1 MVTQSHPFPFGGHV
15 VPPSLLAIKGH
26 LAVCGDCG
34 ARDVIK
40 SRQPQGIPAEAVAKK
55 LRQLGWD
62 ATSKGKNLRCPACT
76 GYGKPIPVLINE
88 PRASL
93 SGLAAIPTRAV
104 WSIPCEAS
112 DHRQPS
118 GVCCRSLTLEIT
130 GRWPKRADGSPMI
143 PDREVEKQAKRA
155 KWEVLPKGGLFCPE
169 HRKAFVALGAIVAAS
184 HNPEKACRELMKPDR
199 GRRVAMTMDEA
210 KALLREADEE
220 ARRVWGEDHVINA
233 IAKSLEYQ
241 DQQQQRK
248 EETMAAA
255 DSAARIKEPTRD
267 QKRAINAKLTEVHN
281 GQGYADA
288 WTDEKVAESLG
299 VPRAWVT
306 EIRDEFH
313 GPAVNEAAARERA
326 KKLHELH
333 ADMKTAKASLRGLL
347 DKVAAAET
355 TLDGLETRLAALEAS

>member
-104 WSIPCEAS
+104 WSIPCEAN
-112 DHRQPS
+112 DHRQAS

-143 PDREVEKQAKRA
+143 PDKEVEKQARRA

-169 HRKAFVALGAIVAAS
+169 HRKAFTALGAVVAAA
-184 HNPEKACRELMKPDR
+184 HDPAKACATLMKPER
-199 GRRVAMTMDEA
+199 GQRTMTLAEA
-210 KALLREADEE
+210 KTVLREADEE
-220 ARRVWGEDHVINA
+220 ARRVWGDDHVINA
-233 IAKSLEYQ
+233 IAKSLEYE
-241 DQQQQRK
+241 DQRQQRK
-248 EETMAAA
+248 DEEMAAA
-255 DSAARIKEPTRD
+255 ENAAAIKEPNFEQRRT
-267 QKRAINAKLTEVHN
+267 INAKLAEVHN
-281 GQGYADA
+281 GEGYAEA
-288 WTDEKVAESLG
+288 WTDAKVAEALD

-306 EIRDEFH
+306 KIREEFH

-326 KKLHELH
+326 KMLHELH
-333 ADMKTAKASLRGLL
+333 RDMKTAKASLRGLL

>member
-1 MVTQSHPFPFGGHV
+1 MVTQAHPFLFGGHV
-15 VPPSLLAIKGH
+15 IPPSLLAVKGH

-34 ARDVIK
+34 AVDIIK

-62 ATSKGKNLRCPACT
+62 ATSKGKNLKCPACT
-76 GYGKPIPVLINE
+76 GYGKPIPVLATE

-93 SGLAAIPTRAV
+93 SGLAAVPTRAV

-112 DHRQPS
+112 DHRQAS
-118 GVCCRSLTLEIT
+118 GVCCRSLTLEMT
-130 GRWPKRADGSPMI
+130 GKWQRRADGSPMI

-155 KWEVLPKGGLFCPE
+155 KWEVLPHKGLFCPE
-169 HRKAFVALGAIVAAS
+169 HRKAFVALGSVVAAS
-184 HNPEKACRELMKPDR
+184 LDPPKAVRELCKPVR
-199 GRRVAMTMDEA
+199 GQRQITESEA

-220 ARRVWGEDHVINA
+220 ARRVWGDDHVINA
-233 IAKSLEYQ
+233 IAKSLELQ
-241 DQQQQRK
+241 DQRQQRK

-255 DSAARIKEPTRD
+255 ENVRLKEPTRD
-267 QKRAINAKLTEVHN
+267 QKRAINAKLGEVHN

-288 WTDEKVAESLG
+288 WTDEKVAAHFD
-299 VPRAWVT
+299 VPRKWV
-306 EIRDEFH
+306 EDIREEFH

-326 KKLHELH
+326 KLLHELH
-333 ADMKTAKASLRGLL
+333 RDMKTAKASLQGLL

-355 TLDGLETRLAALEAS
+355 TLGGLETRLAAIEAA